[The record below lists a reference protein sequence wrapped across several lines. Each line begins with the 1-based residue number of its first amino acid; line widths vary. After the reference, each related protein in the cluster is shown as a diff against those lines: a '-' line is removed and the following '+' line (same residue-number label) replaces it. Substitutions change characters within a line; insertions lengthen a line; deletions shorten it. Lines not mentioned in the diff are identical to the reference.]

1 MNAIKFQ
8 SRMLLL
14 QKLFLIQLVMIDLK
28 TCSLKEFQQLI
39 ENEQALLIYFYN
51 DDCAPC
57 LSLRPK
63 VLELVKEK
71 FPKLKMVLSNSH
83 TQPEVSA
90 YYSAFNNPTL
100 ILFFE
105 GNEYKRE
112 SKYISIPQLEQTI
125 ERPYNMLF
133 S

>member
-1 MNAIKFQ
+1 
-8 SRMLLL
+8 MLLL
-14 QKLFLIQLVMIDLK
+14 QKLFLIQLVMIDLN

-51 DDCAPC
+51 DNCAPC

-90 YYSAFNNPTL
+90 HYSAFNNPTL

>member
-1 MNAIKFQ
+1 M
-8 SRMLLL
+8 
-14 QKLFLIQLVMIDLK
+14 QLNFNRNVTFAKIIFDRVNMIDLK
-28 TCSLKEFQQLI
+28 PVSLQDFQQLI

-51 DDCAPC
+51 DNCAPC
-57 LSLRPK
+57 LSLRQK

>member
-1 MNAIKFQ
+1 MNAIKF
-8 SRMLLL
+8 SIENVIFAKIIFDR
-14 QKLFLIQLVMIDLK
+14 VNMIDLK
-28 TCSLKEFQQLI
+28 TGSLKKFQQLI
-39 ENEQALLIYFYN
+39 ENEQALLLYFYN